1 MGTYWKKSTLT
12 AILFACVCAGAAP
25 NQLTYQG
32 RILKADGTPLEYNNV
47 SFIFEIASPNGSCIL
62 YREQKNGINMVNSG
76 GVFDV
81 PIGSGSMQYPAPP
94 FKISTAFA
102 NTSALTCEGG
112 SPYNPLAEDGRVLKV
127 QFYDGSGWKQISPD
141 SIIRSVPYAYHAT
154 SAGNAGTVGG
164 YAASDFLL
172 KAGLPSCGPGTF
184 LTYNGAILT
193 CASVSG
199 ASGGTVTDVTS
210 ANAYLSVVN
219 GTSTP
224 QLTLNVGTA
233 ANTVAAGDD
242 SRFTNARVPTGTAG
256 GDLASNYPNPTIG
269 KLQGTTLTLT
279 TPTTGQ
285 YLRHDGS
292 AFVNSPLLAS
302 ELSGT
307 VAVGAVPN
315 LPWSKITSGL
325 PTTLTGYGITDA
337 VKNAGGTVSLETGS
351 DAGKG
356 TAGTAG
362 RVYLATDTQKVYSDN
377 GSNWVVVAS
386 VSSMT
391 GVSVSAPLTSTGGGS
406 PTIGIPKATGSVD
419 GYLAATDFSTF
430 SSKLGTSLANGSIW
444 IGNGGGVATAV
455 APSGDISL
463 TNAGVTKVAKIQN
476 ITVATTTP
484 SAAGHVL
491 RYDGSTQYAP
501 GYLSLSD
508 IHSSVVPT
516 DTAFPTTSC
525 TSKQTLTW
533 VSLTDKMICT
543 TISVDDSQITYASK
557 GQNLIFAGPA
567 SGGAGAPAFRSLAS
581 SDLPA
586 NAYDNTYF
594 KNGGNSFG
602 TTTSIGANDAQALNL
617 ETNNTVRMTLDTS
630 GRVGIGGT
638 ASEELHVISH
648 QNGGTFVKADNTT
661 TDTAA
666 KAGYIAKADGA
677 EVEIAVLSTANTQT
691 FGGISGADSFL
702 IRSFSTTPVSN
713 MILGNGGSVPIHL
726 ITADQP
732 RLTVDGDGEI
742 GIGTTTPAAPLD
754 ITKDN
759 SSWIRMQQSSAD
771 NNGPALGFVKTRGT
785 VTSPTAVTTGDRLMG
800 LYGMGYH
807 AGSAVSGNVAA
818 IQFLAAEPFTAA
830 AQGTK
835 IDFATTPIGGT
846 ARNTR
851 MLIDNNGYVGIGTGT
866 PTTGLEISKY
876 SPNWT
881 TVNWN
886 KYAKLSGSGASAIEF
901 DISAT
906 NKFGIGA
913 TASDNSFYVFRTD
926 ASDNTAPPNYI
937 LKLNPTMA
945 TVGSS
950 TNSTSLMT
958 FGDIY
963 LGLDDPDVGTRD
975 ATMGKRIFFQGANN
989 NTDPLW
995 IGRYNI
1001 SGTPNNTDLRVN
1013 IGDDQLSSSD
1023 TFNVGVTNGSTWY
1036 RRFFVSGA
1044 GHIGNTQ
1051 VNPGDAGTIA
1061 APAGTG
1067 VSSSGSLNVEAS
1079 AGGYAGQFVNSSTA
1093 ADAHGLNIYLNGAA
1107 ATNNIL
1113 MGRSNG
1119 NTRFYV
1125 KADGSGFLT
1134 NAWSSS
1140 SDIRLKKNIERIPS
1154 SLNKIL
1160 QIEGIT
1166 YDWKDESR
1174 GVGRQIG
1181 VIAQDVQ
1188 KVFPE
1193 AVTKS
1198 PDGFL
1203 AVTYSNLVAPLINAV
1218 KEVYSELLS
1227 TQEEVTALKART
1239 EQLEKENQQMKSYL
1253 CQKDPS
1259 APFCM

>member
-1 MGTYWKKSTLT
+1 MAS
-12 AILFACVCAGAAP
+12 ILAWAAP

-32 RILKADGTPLEYNNV
+32 RILKADGAPLEYNNV

-94 FKISTAFA
+94 FKLSAAFA
-102 NTSALTCEGG
+102 NTTSLTCEGG

-141 SIIRSVPYAYHAT
+141 SIIRSVPYAHHAT
-154 SAGNAGTVGG
+154 SAANAGTVGG

-193 CASVSG
+193 CAAVSG

-210 ANAYLSVVN
+210 ANSYLSITN

-242 SRFTNARVPTGTAG
+242 SRFTNARIPTGAAG
-256 GDLASNYPNPTIG
+256 GDLASSYPNPTIG

-279 TPTTGQ
+279 TPTSGQ
-285 YLRHDGS
+285 YIRHDGS
-292 AFVNSPLLAS
+292 AFANSPLLAS
-302 ELSGT
+302 DLSGT
-307 VAVGAVPN
+307 VAVGSVPN

-325 PTTLTGYGITDA
+325 PTTLAGYGIADA

-351 DAGKG
+351 DAAKG

-362 RVYLATDTQKVYSDN
+362 RIYLATDTQRIYSDN
-377 GSNWVVVAS
+377 GSSWVVIAS
-386 VSSMT
+386 VSTMT
-391 GVSVSAPLTSTGGGS
+391 GVSVSAPLTSSGGGN

-419 GYLAATDFSTF
+419 GYLAATDFAIF
-430 SSKLGTSLANGSIW
+430 NGKLGTSLANGSIW
-444 IGNGGGVATAV
+444 IGNGSGVATAV
-455 APSGDISL
+455 SPSGDISL

-476 ITVATTTP
+476 ITVSTTTP
-484 SAAGHVL
+484 SSAGHVL

-501 GYLSLSD
+501 GFLSLSD

-525 TSKQTLTW
+525 TPKQTLTW
-533 VSLTDKMICT
+533 ISLTDKLACT
-543 TISVDDSQITYASK
+543 TISVEDSQITYASK

-567 SGGAGAPAFRSLAS
+567 SGGAGAPSFRSLAS

-602 TTTSIGANDAQALNL
+602 AATSIGTNDGNALSFK
-617 ETNNTVRMTLDTS
+617 TNNVSRMTLDTS
-630 GRVGIGGT
+630 GRLFVGATG
-638 ASEELHVISH
+638 SEELHVTNH
-648 QNGGTFVKADNTT
+648 QNSGTFFKADNTT
-661 TDTAA
+661 ADTAS
-666 KAGYIAKADGA
+666 KAGFIAKSDGA
-677 EVEIAVLSTANTQT
+677 EVEMAVLSTANTQT
-691 FGGISGADSFL
+691 FGGIDGADSFL
-702 IRSFSTTPVSN
+702 IRSFSTTPVSS
-713 MILGNGGSVPIHL
+713 MILGNGGAAPIHL
-726 ITADQP
+726 LTADLP
-732 RLTVDGDGEI
+732 RMTVSAAGEV
-742 GIGTTTPAAPLD
+742 GIGTTTPTAPLD
-754 ITKDN
+754 ITKD
-759 SSWIRMQQSSAD
+759 SSAWVRLQQSSND
-771 NNGPALGFVKTRGT
+771 NNGPAVGFVKTRGT
-785 VTSPTAVTTGDRLMG
+785 VASPAAVTTGDRLMG

-807 AGSAVSGNVAA
+807 SGPGTSGNVAA

-830 AQGTK
+830 ANGTK

-846 ARNTR
+846 ARSTR
-851 MLIDNNGYVGIGTGT
+851 MLIDDAGYVGIGNGS
-866 PTTGLEISKY
+866 PTTGLEISK
-876 SPNWT
+876 SNLWT

-886 KYAKLSGSGASAIEF
+886 KFLKFSGAGSSAIEF
-901 DISAT
+901 DLAAN

-913 TASDNSFYVFRTD
+913 TASNNSFNVWKADSST
-926 ASDNTAPPNYI
+926 NTAAINY
-937 LKLNPTMA
+937 LLSLTETSLN
-945 TVGSS
+945 VGSS
-950 TNSTSLMT
+950 TANVSLVT
-958 FGDIY
+958 RGDVSV
-963 LGLDDPDVGTRD
+963 GVDDTDLATRE
-975 ATMGKRIFFQGANN
+975 ATYGKKLYFLGANS

-995 IGRYNI
+995 IARYNV
-1001 SGTPNNTDLRVN
+1001 SGVPNNTDLRVN
-1013 IGDDQLSSSD
+1013 IGDDQLSASD
-1023 TFNVGVTNGSTWY
+1023 TFAVGVTNGSTWY
-1036 RRFFVSGA
+1036 RRFFVGGA
-1044 GHIGNTQ
+1044 GLIGNSQ
-1051 VNPGDAGTIA
+1051 ANPGDTGTIA
-1061 APAGTG
+1061 VPGGTG
-1067 VSSSGSLNVEAS
+1067 VSAMALNIEAA
-1079 AGGYAGQFVNSSTA
+1079 AGGYAGQFINSSSA
-1093 ADAHGLNIYLNGAA
+1093 ADAHGVNIYLNGAA
-1107 ATNNIL
+1107 ASNNIL

-1154 SLNKIL
+1154 SLDKIL

-1174 GVGRQIG
+1174 GTSRQIG

-1198 PDGFL
+1198 PDGYL
-1203 AVTYSNLVAPLINAV
+1203 AVTYSTLVAPLINAV
-1218 KEVYSELLS
+1218 KEIYSELMG
-1227 TQEEVTALKART
+1227 TQKEVSALKART
-1239 EQLEKENQQMKSYL
+1239 ERLEKENQEMKSYL